1 MTEYNRFVAKKGLEG
16 IVFDTSAISKVDPEA
31 KALYYR
37 GYLAHE
43 LAGICSYEE
52 TAYLLLHGELPT
64 VAQLEE
70 FTIKERE
77 ARPLSDEL
85 LEVIERFPRTGHPMD
100 AIRTV
105 VSYLGMQPQF
115 QTTHETTESVLDKA
129 PLLLGKIPTAIAA
142 FQRIRH
148 NKPPIAPRKE
158 LSTAA
163 NFFHMCF
170 GEVPDQ
176 EVVDAFDGTLTMY
189 AEHGFNASTFAARV
203 IVSTLSDLCGAIAGA
218 IATLKGPLH
227 GGANEEVMRMLQE
240 IGTVDRAKPWL
251 EEKLAARQKI
261 MGFGHRIYRHGDSRV
276 PTMKKYLEQMS
287 QFKNDHKWIDISN
300 VLEGEMVARK
310 NIYPNLDFPAGPVY
324 YLMGFEID
332 LYTPIFVMARAAGWI
347 AHVAEQL
354 ADNRLVRPL
363 SDYVGPEPRKPLPL
377 AERG

>member
-1 MTEYNRFVAKKGLEG
+1 MTDYDRFVAKKGLEG
-16 IVFDTSAISKVDPEA
+16 IVFDTSAISQVDPEA

-37 GYLAHE
+37 GYRAHE
-43 LAGICSYEE
+43 LAETCDYEE
-52 TAYLLLHGELPT
+52 TAYLLLHGELPNA
-64 VAQLEE
+64 AQLAE
-70 FTIKERE
+70 FTAAERN
-77 ARPLSDEL
+77 ARLLSDEL

-115 QTTHETTESVLDKA
+115 HTTHETAKSVLAKG
-129 PLLLGKIPTAIAA
+129 PLLLGKIPSAIAA

-148 NKPPIAPRKE
+148 NKPPIAPRKD
-158 LSTAA
+158 LSVAA

-170 GEVPDQ
+170 GEVPEQ
-176 EVVDAFDGTLTMY
+176 AVVDAFDGTLTMY
-189 AEHGFNASTFAARV
+189 AEHSFNASTFAARV

-227 GGANEEVMRMLQE
+227 GGANEEVMHMLQE
-240 IGTVDRAKPWL
+240 IGSVDRAKSWL
-251 EEKLAARQKI
+251 EEKLAAKQKI

-276 PTMKKYLEQMS
+276 PAMKKYLEQMS
-287 QFKNDHKWIDISN
+287 RLKNDHQWIDISN
-300 VLEGEMVARK
+300 VLEQEMIARK
-310 NIYPNLDFPAGPVY
+310 NIYPNLDYPAGPAY

-332 LYTPIFVMARAAGWI
+332 LYTPIFVMARTAGWI

-354 ADNRLVRPL
+354 TDNRLVRPL
-363 SDYVGPEPRKPLPL
+363 ADYIGPEPRQPLPL

>member
-1 MTEYNRFVAKKGLEG
+1 MTEYDRFVAKKGLEG

-37 GYLAHE
+37 GYRAHE
-43 LAGICSYEE
+43 LAEVCSYEE

-64 VAQLEE
+64 AVQLQE
-70 FTIKERE
+70 FTDKERSS
-77 ARPLSDEL
+77 RQLSDEL

-105 VSYLGMQPQF
+105 VSYIGMQPQF
-115 QTTHETTESVLDKA
+115 QTAHESAESVLDKG
-129 PLLLGKIPTAIAA
+129 PMLLGKIPSAIAA

-148 NKPPIAPRKE
+148 NKPPIAPRKD
-158 LSTAA
+158 LSIAA

-170 GEVPDQ
+170 GDVPEQ
-176 EVVDAFDGTLTMY
+176 EIVEAFDGTLTMY
-189 AEHGFNASTFAARV
+189 AEHSFNASTFAARV

-227 GGANEEVMRMLQE
+227 GGANEEVMYMLQE
-240 IGTVDRAKPWL
+240 IGSVDRAKPWL
-251 EEKLAARQKI
+251 EEKLAAKQKI

-287 QFKNDHKWIDISN
+287 QLKNDHKWIDISN
-300 VLEGEMVARK
+300 VLEEEMIARK
-310 NIYPNLDFPAGPVY
+310 NIYPNLDYPAGPAY

-332 LYTPIFVMARAAGWI
+332 LYTPIFVMARSAGWI

-363 SDYVGPEPRKPLPL
+363 ADYVGPEPRKPLPL
-377 AERG
+377 GERS

>member
-1 MTEYNRFVAKKGLEG
+1 MTDYDRFVAKKGLEG

-37 GYLAHE
+37 GYRAHE
-43 LAGICSYEE
+43 LAKVCSYEE

-64 VAQLEE
+64 AAQLED
-70 FTIKERE
+70 FTTEERG
-77 ARPLSDEL
+77 ARQLSDEL

-105 VSYLGMQPQF
+105 VSYIGMQPQF
-115 QTTHETTESVLDKA
+115 HTTHETAASVLSKA
-129 PLLLGKIPTAIAA
+129 PKLLGKIPSAIAA

-148 NKPPIAPRKE
+148 NKPPIAPRKD
-158 LSTAA
+158 LSIAA

-170 GEVPDQ
+170 GEVPEQ
-176 EVVDAFDGTLTMY
+176 AIVDAFDGTLTMY
-189 AEHGFNASTFAARV
+189 AEHSFNASTFAARV
-203 IVSTLSDLCGAIAGA
+203 IVSTLSDLCGAISGA

-227 GGANEEVMRMLQE
+227 GGANEEVMHMLQE
-240 IGTVDRAKPWL
+240 IGSVERAKPWL
-251 EEKLAARQKI
+251 EEKLAAKQKI

-276 PTMKKYLEQMS
+276 PSMKEYLEQMS
-287 QFKNDHKWIDISN
+287 RLKNDHKWIDISN
-300 VLEGEMVARK
+300 VLEEEMIARK
-310 NIYPNLDFPAGPVY
+310 AIYPNLDYPAGPAY

-354 ADNRLVRPL
+354 TDNRLVRPL
-363 SDYVGPEPRKPLPL
+363 ADYIGPEPRQPLPL